1 MSPLRI
7 AQVAPPAER
16 VPPVAYGGTERVVY
30 ELVRALDSR
39 GHEVTTFASGDSE
52 VPGRL
57 VATSPRALRSAPVQE
72 DMFPWLMV
80 TAREVLDR
88 ARGGEF
94 DIIHLHLESLAALL
108 AEASPVPVIATHHG
122 RVDHPAAGRALRGS
136 RAHHVAI
143 SAHQAS
149 TQPDVTWAAIVHNGL
164 DLEAAP
170 FERRRDDALVFVGR
184 VSPEKGVLDAIEI
197 ARRVG
202 RPLRIVA
209 KIGPEPHEQAYYRSV
224 FKPALDAAGAD
235 VEFLGELDAGSRDQV
250 VAACHATLMAGA
262 WPEPFGLVAIESL
275 ACGTPVIARRVG
287 ALPEIVREGMDGFFG
302 DDVAHLASLVERV
315 DTLDREQIRR
325 DVIDRFSAERMAD
338 GYEALMRSVTGAS
351 ATATPDPDDG
361 RGTPDD
367 ERATPALLRPRVAP
381 RAPAAAKDAVAI

>member
-1 MSPLRI
+1 MTPLRI

-30 ELVRALDSR
+30 ELVRELDAR

-80 TAREVLDR
+80 TAREVLDG
-88 ARGGEF
+88 ARRGEF

-108 AEASPVPVIATHHG
+108 AEASPVPVVATHHG

-149 TQPDVTWAAIVHNGL
+149 TQPEVAWAAIVHNGL

-202 RPLRIVA
+202 RPLRIIA
-209 KIGPEPHEQAYYRSV
+209 KVGPEPHEQAYYRSV
-224 FKPALDAAGAD
+224 FKPALDAAGSD
-235 VEFLGELDAGSRDQV
+235 VEFIGELDAGARDLV
-250 VAACHATLMAGA
+250 VAASHATIMAGA

-302 DDVAHLASLVERV
+302 DDVPHLASLIERV
-315 DTLDREQIRR
+315 ATLDREQIRR

-338 GYEALMRSVTGAS
+338 GYEALMQSVTGAPPI
-351 ATATPDPDDG
+351 ATPDPDAG
-361 RGTPDD
+361 
-367 ERATPALLRPRVAP
+367 RATPAPLRPRVAH
-381 RAPAAAKDAVAI
+381 RAPAAPKDAVAI